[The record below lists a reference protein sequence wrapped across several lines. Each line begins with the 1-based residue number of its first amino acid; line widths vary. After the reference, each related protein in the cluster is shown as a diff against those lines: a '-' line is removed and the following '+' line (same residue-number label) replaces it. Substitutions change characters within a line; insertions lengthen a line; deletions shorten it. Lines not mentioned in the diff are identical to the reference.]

1 MASSETKPLKNPY
14 IEMTETYSTYEQQN
28 GMKNMVIP
36 LRKTVV
42 LQTDKQLTQLLSDN
56 QPQPEWPI
64 TLAIADKYKRKLN

>member
-28 GMKNMVIP
+28 GIKNMVIP

-56 QPQPEWPI
+56 QPQAEWPI
-64 TLAIADKYKRKLN
+64 TLAMADKYR

>member
-14 IEMTETYSTYEQQN
+14 IVMTETYSTYEQQN
-28 GMKNMVIP
+28 GIKNTVIP

-64 TLAIADKYKRKLN
+64 TFAMADKYKQIE